1 MGKGPSGGFGR
12 RTFRVA
18 AFGVLG
24 LVAAQ
29 TIMDLLVT
37 VAAGRHRGAFDLER
51 SNSVPD
57 LVSNLALA
65 VAAAGALAVAL
76 RAERGAQ
83 RTLMGAVSV
92 LLVLLTIADFAHDGA
107 HATSPG
113 GLLVVGLAAATVLLV
128 AVCSGSFAA
137 RPRTTFFVAA
147 CVLGASL
154 LRSGLR
160 TMPAF
165 DGRRSNPLKELRIVT
180 KEGLELA
187 GWSLIALALWDEALA
202 RRRAAAATARASGAP
217 APSRQRAA

>member
-1 MGKGPSGGFGR
+1 MGKGPTGGLGR
-12 RTFRVA
+12 RSFRVA
-18 AFGVLG
+18 AYGILG

-29 TIMDLLVT
+29 TIMDLAVT

-65 VAAAGALAVAL
+65 VAAAGAVAVTL
-76 RAERGAQ
+76 REERGTRRA
-83 RTLMGAVSV
+83 LMGAVSV

-113 GLLVVGLAAATVLLV
+113 GLLVVGLATATVLLL
-128 AVCSGSFAA
+128 AVCTGSFAA
-137 RPRTTFFVAA
+137 RPRTTFVVAA

-154 LRSGLR
+154 LSSGLR

-165 DGRRSNPLKELRIVT
+165 DGRRSNPLKELRIVI

-187 GWSLIALALWDEALA
+187 GWSLVALALWDEALA
-202 RRRAAAATARASGAP
+202 RRRDAAATARASRAP
-217 APSRQRAA
+217 APPRRHAA